1 MQELSITIAAAP
13 PRLVI
18 GSGEGLNLS
27 AIMPVLE
34 NLGLAYE
41 SEALVKQKG
50 VIERHY
56 TLLGADDALLGAHA
70 EAIAD
75 CAKAALQGQM
85 RNTAMNALAY
95 RAGLSPFA
103 ISTLRALA
111 TYENQLLEQV
121 SQSTVHE
128 VLADHAPFCALADGY
143 LQARFCPKHHS
154 TKKAAQLSE
163 KIESYIQQ
171 VADLTEDQVL
181 RFFWAILQAL
191 LRTNLFKPHE
201 GAFFETQA
209 LAFKIDTT
217 RLSDFA
223 AGIQPRIEAFIY
235 HPMMNGVHHRRTLI
249 SRGGIRHS
257 ERTEDYRQEVRSLMQ
272 AQRVKNAVIVPSGA
286 KGGFVITQKP
296 LDRESF
302 IRFYSLYIE
311 GLLDLV
317 DNRQEERIVTPEWV
331 VRHDGDDPYFVV
343 AADKG
348 TAKMSDT
355 ANAISLKRGFWLGD
369 AFASGGKS
377 GFSHKGM
384 GITAKGAIKSIERFF
399 IERGV
404 DPKEH
409 SVSVIGIGSPAGD
422 VFGNGMLLS
431 EHYKLLGAIG
441 SREIFIDPDPDPK
454 KATAERRRL
463 FENGLGWREYN
474 PKRISSGGG
483 VFEKGAK
490 RIELSAPIKA
500 LLNTTRQSVS
510 GPELAR
516 MLLAAPCDMLFSAGV
531 GTYIKSESESERAL
545 GDKSTEGLRINASA
559 VQALSICEGGNL
571 GLTQKARLEYA
582 FSGGFVATDSIDN
595 SAGVHTSDYEV
606 NLKIILDSLVR
617 KGALDPSRR
626 QELLE
631 AQQPEVEK
639 LVLLNNYTQSLAL
652 SLDQRRDPWPIL
664 EAIRILENKLESF
677 DRIALD
683 IPRQNELR
691 RLVSENRPLPRPLL
705 AVLLGYAKILVKS
718 RLIDSGTFLDEPIAT
733 RHLERYFPK
742 AFTALYKQ
750 EVLGHPLRHEITATQ
765 MASFLINTQGVG
777 FIADLGHMSEGD
789 FLIKIQATLAVGE
802 LFGAS
807 DLRFS
812 LYRQDFRMSAQAQ
825 YTLLLALE
833 EAIGFGAGWVVR
845 HRAHRHGVLESP
857 RVFREQLDRFLETLP
872 MTLPQGPL
880 SSEERTARFFGQL
893 GLARFAPLLLIVHE
907 RRHLPFDTLL
917 TTLEQ
922 LDEALGL
929 RALLE
934 ALRSAKVSNEWQQGL
949 LPLAERTL
957 HTSAVH
963 LCEAAL
969 EHIRSDETPREA
981 TARFIQML
989 PEWVGHAQAERPFEA
1004 LLLAVWQLQEMVD
1017 AAG

>member
-1 MQELSITIAAAP
+1 MHELSITIASAP

-18 GSGEGLNLS
+18 GSSEKLHLS
-27 AIMPVLE
+27 TIMPVLE
-34 NLGLAYE
+34 NLGLSYE
-41 SEALVKQKG
+41 SEALKSG
-50 VIERHY
+50 ERHY
-56 TLLGADDALLGAHA
+56 TLLEADSTLLDKNS
-70 EAIAD
+70 EAIAA

-121 SQSTVHE
+121 GQNTIHE
-128 VLADHAPFCALADGY
+128 TLAKHGEFCALAHRY
-143 LQARFCPKHHS
+143 LQARFCPKNHGV
-154 TKKAAQLSE
+154 KKAASLSE
-163 KIESYIQQ
+163 SIESYVQQ
-171 VADLTEDQVL
+171 VADLTEDLVL
-181 RFFWAILQAL
+181 RLFWAILQAL
-191 LRTNLFKPHE
+191 LRTNLYKPAE
-201 GAFFETQA
+201 GAFFDAQA
-209 LAFKIDTT
+209 LSFKIDTT

-223 AGIQPRIEAFIY
+223 AGIQPRIEAFVY
-235 HPMMNGVHHRRTLI
+235 HPMMNGVHHRRTPI

-286 KGGFVITQKP
+286 KGGFVIHQKP
-296 LDRESF
+296 LTREGF
-302 IRFYSLYIE
+302 EQFYSLYME
-311 GLLDLV
+311 ALLDLV
-317 DNRQEERIVTPEWV
+317 DNREEGAITTPKWV
-331 VRHDGDDPYFVV
+331 VRYDRDDPYFVV

-348 TAKMSDT
+348 TARMSDT

-384 GITAKGAIKSIERFF
+384 GITAKGAIKSVERFF
-399 IERGV
+399 IERGIN
-404 DPKEH
+404 PKEH
-409 SVSVIGIGSPAGD
+409 PVSVVGIGSPAGD

-431 EHYKLLGAIG
+431 DHYKLLGAIG
-441 SREIFIDPDPDPK
+441 SREIFIDPDPDPQV
-454 KATAERRRL
+454 ATAERKRL
-463 FENGLGWREYN
+463 FEAGLGWREYN
-474 PKRISSGGG
+474 AKLISAGGG
-483 VFEKGAK
+483 IFDKGAK
-490 RIELSAPIKA
+490 KIEITPQIKA
-500 LLNTTRQSVS
+500 LLGTTRSSLS

-531 GTYIKSESESERAL
+531 GTYIKSESESERTL
-545 GDKSTEGLRINASA
+545 GDKSTEGLRINANQ
-559 VQALSICEGGNL
+559 VRALSICEGGNL

-582 FSGGFVATDSIDN
+582 ANGGFIATDSIDN

-606 NLKIILDSLVR
+606 NIKIILDSLVK
-617 KGALDPSRR
+617 KGALDSSRR

-652 SLDQRRDPWPIL
+652 SLDQRRDPGPVL
-664 EAIRILENKLESF
+664 EAIRVLEGKLESF

-691 RLVSENRPLPRPLL
+691 RLAGENRPLPRPLL

-718 RLIDSGTFLDEPIAT
+718 RLIASGDFLDEPLAT
-733 RHLERYFPK
+733 RWVERYFPK

-750 EVLGHPLRHEITATQ
+750 EVLSHPLRHEIIATQ
-765 MASFLINTQGVG
+765 MASFLINTQGAG
-777 FIADLGHMSEGD
+777 FIADLAHMSESD
-789 FLIKIQATLAVGE
+789 FLIKIQSTLAVGE

-825 YTLLLALE
+825 YTLLLSLE
-833 EAIGFGAGWVVR
+833 EAIGFGASWIVR
-845 HRAHRHGVLESP
+845 HQAHRHGVLENP
-857 RVFREQLDRFLETLP
+857 RAYREQLDRFLENLP
-872 MTLPQGPL
+872 LTLPQGPL

-917 TTLEQ
+917 DTLTR

-929 RALLE
+929 RTLLE
-934 ALRSAKVSNEWQQGL
+934 ALRAAKVANEWQQGL

-957 HTSAVH
+957 HATAIH

-969 EHIRSDETPREA
+969 EHIRSDETPKEA
-981 TARFIQML
+981 TDRFIQSL
-989 PEWVGHAQAERPFEA
+989 PAYTKEQPGDRPFEA
-1004 LLLAVWQLQEMVD
+1004 LILAVWQLQEMVD